1 MEANEIDTSS
11 LSLATVR
18 YFNKERNG
26 VEFTDINAYV
36 LLINVNGK
44 LYNYFTLDN
53 NLLVFR
59 RSVYSNV
66 TSDGTSFGTK
76 LRYVSGNLDSG
87 VCYIL
92 DRTDM
97 KSVLKSD
104 KASNRQIEDYVIKSS
119 NYFIDREEIMKRRRF
134 SRFQRDKIE
143 NIIAQDEK
151 NKRVFDKYM
160 ESASKEY
167 QYKK

>member
-1 MEANEIDTSS
+1 MMEANEIDTSS

-119 NYFIDREEIMKRRRF
+119 NYFIDREDIMKRRKF

-143 NIIAQDEK
+143 NSQWGNFK
-151 NKRVFDKYM
+151 H
-160 ESASKEY
+160 ESLV
-167 QYKK
+167 

>member
-76 LRYVSGNLDSG
+76 LKYV
-87 VCYIL
+87 
-92 DRTDM
+92 R
-97 KSVLKSD
+97 
-104 KASNRQIEDYVIKSS
+104 
-119 NYFIDREEIMKRRRF
+119 
-134 SRFQRDKIE
+134 E
-143 NIIAQDEK
+143 NI
-151 NKRVFDKYM
+151 
-160 ESASKEY
+160 ESEVCNI
-167 QYKK
+167 